1 MVSLVKFD
9 VEHVK
14 LSGYEFGR
22 KLTFQFVKT
31 MHLVLPSPEAQ
42 PAPRVHSSTWVASR
56 NCSMDFML
64 KFCNKLGD
72 FYYFSTVNIFF
83 GGYVLPTSLSF
94 KNDIN
99 VG

>member
-42 PAPRVHSSTWVASR
+42 PAPRVHSSKVILYDRGGVNAKVFHNVSMVLKCNFSISLCVFFCRGNISIAISVA
-56 NCSMDFML
+56 
-64 KFCNKLGD
+64 NK
-72 FYYFSTVNIFF
+72 
-83 GGYVLPTSLSF
+83 
-94 KNDIN
+94 
-99 VG
+99 

>member
-42 PAPRVHSSTWVASR
+42 PAPRVHSSLNQHSK
-56 NCSMDFML
+56 L
-64 KFCNKLGD
+64 KDGKLVKD
-72 FYYFSTVNIFF
+72 LQVHS
-83 GGYVLPTSLSF
+83 S
-94 KNDIN
+94 
-99 VG
+99 